1 MVKTGEENRRA
12 KKQTERQKQK
22 NKRDGPKRSQK
33 DRHLDSKQNKR
44 QIDKV
49 TSDSSTDGFTEVE
62 RAG

>member
-1 MVKTGEENRRA
+1 MIKTGEENKRA
-12 KKQTERQKQK
+12 KKQK

-49 TSDSSTDGFTEVE
+49 TSDSSTDGFTKIE